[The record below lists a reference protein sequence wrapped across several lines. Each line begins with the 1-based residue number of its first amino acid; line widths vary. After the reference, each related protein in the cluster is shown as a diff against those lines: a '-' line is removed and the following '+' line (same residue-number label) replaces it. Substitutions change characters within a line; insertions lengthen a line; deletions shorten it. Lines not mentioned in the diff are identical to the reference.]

1 MKRIVI
7 ILIIGFVFSTVHAQ
21 MDNPLKEG
29 MPNTVKLPS
38 GEVIYD
44 LNGEWD
50 AVYNSGYWAG
60 TFNDIIKITQKDN
73 QYVGV
78 YLLKGDN
85 LVGKNEEKI
94 KGKIKGNAIEEILI
108 HDIGDF
114 GTMNRTW
121 APSKAE
127 ISEDGNEIKIKR
139 IYEFKGAETIQ
150 TLSLKRK

>member
-1 MKRIVI
+1 MKKIIVI
-7 ILIIGFVFSTVHAQ
+7 FLIGFVFSTVQAQ

-50 AVYNSGYWAG
+50 AVYDSGYWAG
-60 TFNDIIKITQKDN
+60 TFNDIIKITQNDN

-85 LVGKNEEKI
+85 LVSQNEEKI
-94 KGKIKGNAIEEILI
+94 RGKIKGNVIDEVFFNDITDIE
-108 HDIGDF
+108 
-114 GTMNRTW
+114 TMNLIW
-121 APSKAE
+121 APCKAE
-127 ISEDGNEIKIKR
+127 ISEDGNEIKMKR

>member
-1 MKRIVI
+1 MKRIVV
-7 ILIIGFVFSTVHAQ
+7 ILILGFIFSAAQAQ
-21 MDNPLKEG
+21 MDNPLKSG

-50 AVYNSGYWAG
+50 SVYDSGYWAG
-60 TFNDIIKITQKDN
+60 TFNDIIKITQNDN

-94 KGKIKGNAIEEILI
+94 KGKIKGNVIDEVFFNDITDIE
-108 HDIGDF
+108 
-114 GTMNRTW
+114 TMNLIW

-127 ISEDGNEIKIKR
+127 ISEDGNEIKIIR
-139 IYEFKGAETIQ
+139 RYEFKGAETIQ